1 MLNPEKIEAYFELCL
16 WKFRLFAL
24 IPVILGLLST
34 LNFFVIGSLEVL
46 EGIFYSFQA
55 DYQEDGSFI
64 PVITK
69 VVGGIDHY
77 LIGIVLLI
85 FSFGIYELFISE
97 IDVRFQ
103 HQEVKILQIENL
115 DQLKHKILQVIVMVM
130 IISFFKKALPMTI
143 ENTNDLLFFAVAV
156 LLVSLSSYLLNLQSN
171 TNPSLIRSTAKEQ
184 KTDVSSEQ

>member
-156 LLVSLSSYLLNLQSN
+156 LLVALSSYLLNLQSN
-171 TNPSLIRSTAKEQ
+171 TNPTLIRSTAKKEE
-184 KTDVSSEQ
+184 TDASHK